1 MANTKYEFTGET
13 KEDFGVTLKRI
24 RALTSFG
31 AVAKGELG
39 GWIEGEAS
47 LSTTGAAW
55 VSGAARVFGE
65 AQVFGEAR
73 VSGEALVSGAAWV
86 FGEARVSGAARVSG
100 EAQVFGEAQVS
111 GEADLFAAGPLGS
124 RRSTLTIHADA
135 ELGIRFTTGC
145 FSGTEFQ
152 LKESIQKTHGDN
164 EYARQYR
171 AAIDLA
177 LMIVK
182 AKAAA

>member
-1 MANTKYEFTGET
+1 
-13 KEDFGVTLKRI
+13 
-24 RALTSFG
+24 
-31 AVAKGELG
+31 
-39 GWIEGEAS
+39 
-47 LSTTGAAW
+47 
-55 VSGAARVFGE
+55 
-65 AQVFGEAR
+65 
-73 VSGEALVSGAAWV
+73 VSGAAWV
-86 FGEARVSGAARVSG
+86 SGEARVSGAAQVSG
-100 EAQVFGEAQVS
+100 EARVFGEAQVS